1 MYHSTGCA
9 TCHRFNG
16 SGGGLGPDL
25 TGVASRY
32 TLRDLMENIIEPSKV
47 ISDQYGTEE
56 ITLADGSTLVG
67 RAYPENG
74 KLVVLADPR
83 NPDESTVVAMDQVKG
98 RKPYPVSLMPAGLI
112 NSLNADEVLNLVAY
126 LQSGGD
132 PKHKAFAK

>member
-1 MYHSTGCA
+1 
-9 TCHRFNG
+9 
-16 SGGGLGPDL
+16 
-25 TGVASRY
+25 
-32 TLRDLMENIIEPSKV
+32 MENIIEPSKV

-83 NPDESTVVAMDQVKG
+83 NPDESTTVAMDQVKA

-112 NSLNADEVLNLVAY
+112 NGLNADEVLNLVAY

-132 PKHKAFAK
+132 PKHAVFGK